1 MGIDIFKNK
10 CMMNAE
16 TVLGLQIGVEKEI
29 LNTWKVEDKEFYQLK
44 KITDILIN
52 IPEDMKKELLPFEG
66 KEFSIFDDIS
76 DNIGGIIYQYRSK
89 LYVVLPEII
98 SFYILNYD
106 STSTNNSEKDTYT
119 SDTMPLVCC
128 KSFTF
133 YPDSI
138 HNVGHGYFV
147 QMNSTGK
154 FNIYEGKNEKE
165 MELIRENV
173 TKENIIKM
181 YYEKAIRENQKL
193 KKKIFKEFDK
203 TEKIRGFI
211 EILISEIKE
220 KGIFTLEMEEIIQEI
235 ITKIQGFDKEIK
247 NVILKCEKCD
257 FTDSNISCGWNQMCT
272 EPRRIINRIIN
283 INNYLEDKYN
293 NLKQIFNYE
302 NSYRGKI
309 TKGVKK
315 YLNPQTMYTNLKS
328 ALISLKNTIIEYKW
342 YILGGLLITGIIA
355 SVSIYA
361 PVVFASMTSFLSSLS
376 TQLYEIL
383 RQTVCNILVN
393 PILIFGI
400 VFAMFHIAST
410 HKEVGK
416 ETQVAYESMIN
427 LLTKHQHSQ
436 LSSSSSINNKSE
448 ITEGRQQLGGVDPA
462 TIFAGTKVTTES
474 IGIMSRFYGHLPPK
488 GQLLVQTIYGGIAML
503 IGMLIKP
510 VISLL
515 CTVGIA
521 TSDLLV
527 SLSNNLGNIVLE
539 IQKWGLLGGNIIET
553 TTVTVS
559 QTLRS
564 AFTLETWQNICSS
577 IYNHFYPSEPTNYEI
592 FMNQITQLYNGSSE
606 AFSWLISL
614 ILENRIISGMIITIM
629 GHFKM
634 VFSEAEK
641 IEIPDYNINLY
652 QDEEKIEDINVEEI
666 VTYVNE
672 QSIQQGYKNI
682 GGNKKTRNRLR
693 KNKKSKKLS

>member
-1 MGIDIFKNK
+1 
-10 CMMNAE
+10 
-16 TVLGLQIGVEKEI
+16 
-29 LNTWKVEDKEFYQLK
+29 
-44 KITDILIN
+44 
-52 IPEDMKKELLPFEG
+52 
-66 KEFSIFDDIS
+66 
-76 DNIGGIIYQYRSK
+76 
-89 LYVVLPEII
+89 
-98 SFYILNYD
+98 
-106 STSTNNSEKDTYT
+106 
-119 SDTMPLVCC
+119 
-128 KSFTF
+128 
-133 YPDSI
+133 
-138 HNVGHGYFV
+138 
-147 QMNSTGK
+147 
-154 FNIYEGKNEKE
+154 
-165 MELIRENV
+165 
-173 TKENIIKM
+173 
-181 YYEKAIRENQKL
+181 
-193 KKKIFKEFDK
+193 
-203 TEKIRGFI
+203 
-211 EILISEIKE
+211 
-220 KGIFTLEMEEIIQEI
+220 
-235 ITKIQGFDKEIK
+235 
-247 NVILKCEKCD
+247 
-257 FTDSNISCGWNQMCT
+257 
-272 EPRRIINRIIN
+272 
-283 INNYLEDKYN
+283 
-293 NLKQIFNYE
+293 
-302 NSYRGKI
+302 
-309 TKGVKK
+309 
-315 YLNPQTMYTNLKS
+315 MYTNLKS

-564 AFTLETWQNICSS
+564 AFTLETWQNIGSS
-577 IYNHFYPSEPTNYEI
+577 IYNHFYPPEPTNYEI